1 MSLLRVTY
9 RIVTPLFLSGA
20 VQSEAELRGPSMKGA
35 LRYWYRAVDPRYNL
49 SKNNDSTK
57 KGESP
62 TYEGDLFGGTGK
74 GEGQARF
81 LLRLHGADLQ
91 SEVWAGRR
99 ENPFYLRYLGFSLN
113 NRRYFSPGQTFSV
126 SFRLRPPISDQQKRK
141 EDWQS
146 LAASLWL
153 LGHIGGLGSR
163 SRRGFGTVALESWTV
178 GEDPAA
184 REVLEALPIAHSA
197 KTVEEWMQRFQEGL
211 DVIRSWF
218 PTFTEFDHTVI
229 NSQTSFFLSASG
241 FSDWRRALNK
251 AAQSLKEFREK
262 IDHQERVSLGLPLRV
277 PHYRIQYH
285 PVGGERTASPVWI
298 RVVEI
303 GNQYFPLFSFLT
315 APAPQVIEK
324 RTHGEH
330 SFAAPMEET
339 LEHFR
344 QRLREDGFSLEV
356 SL

>member
-1 MSLLRVTY
+1 M
-9 RIVTPLFLSGA
+9 
-20 VQSEAELRGPSMKGA
+20 
-35 LRYWYRAVDPRYNL
+35 
-49 SKNNDSTK
+49 
-57 KGESP
+57 
-62 TYEGDLFGGTGK
+62 
-74 GEGQARF
+74 
-81 LLRLHGADLQ
+81 
-91 SEVWAGRR
+91 
-99 ENPFYLRYLGFSLN
+99 
-113 NRRYFSPGQTFSV
+113 
-126 SFRLRPPISDQQKRK
+126 
-141 EDWQS
+141 
-146 LAASLWL
+146 
-153 LGHIGGLGSR
+153 
-163 SRRGFGTVALESWTV
+163 

-184 REVLEALPIAHSA
+184 REVLEALPIVDSA

-262 IDHQERVSLGLPLRV
+262 IDHQERVSLGLPLLV

-344 QRLREDGFSLEV
+344 QRLREDGFLGGESVKTLHFTIGPVQGFVAQSRRTRDLLASSFMLSYLAGHGMVDIIRAGGEIQFPHVQESHNTHQEKQIVDSLLQAINETV
-356 SL
+356 DGSSKNEGPWIGSLPNRFRARYLQVILQKIVWRPSERLG